1 MKILFIGDPHIK
13 QDNNEEVDILIH
25 EIDRICSTEHFDS
38 IIIGGDIMHYHERL
52 FTQALNKS
60 LEFIK
65 KLGTIAF
72 TYVMVGNHDYINNS
86 QFLTDNHWM
95 NALKYWENVKIVDQ
109 VIEEPFFIIC
119 PYVSPGRFIEA
130 LETRTKKWQDKK
142 IIFAHQEFK
151 GCKMGS
157 IVSLEGDEW
166 SDEYPHIIS
175 GHIHDNQR
183 ISNIYYPGTPLQHA
197 FGDSDTRV
205 LCSIECKDSLM
216 ECKDSLII
224 KDIPLNVPRKRIIS
238 SSIKD
243 IKDIKNS
250 KELNHN
256 TKIKLDA
263 SQEEFKLFKDTI
275 EYKELIEKGI
285 KIQLQKK
292 KEKIENV
299 EADFSNFAQLLDTIV
314 KNDEPLVKKLYDEI
328 ILNKIFIDIL

>member
-1 MKILFIGDPHIK
+1 
-13 QDNNEEVDILIH
+13 
-25 EIDRICSTEHFDS
+25 
-38 IIIGGDIMHYHERL
+38 
-52 FTQALNKS
+52 
-60 LEFIK
+60 
-65 KLGTIAF
+65 
-72 TYVMVGNHDYINNS
+72 
-86 QFLTDNHWM
+86 
-95 NALKYWENVKIVDQ
+95 
-109 VIEEPFFIIC
+109 
-119 PYVSPGRFIEA
+119 
-130 LETRTKKWQDKK
+130 
-142 IIFAHQEFK
+142 
-151 GCKMGS
+151 
-157 IVSLEGDEW
+157 
-166 SDEYPHIIS
+166 
-175 GHIHDNQR
+175 
-183 ISNIYYPGTPLQHA
+183 
-197 FGDSDTRV
+197 
-205 LCSIECKDSLM
+205 M